1 MTSPIAALL
10 IKRGL
15 PLTVKSYLNFA
26 YPDGIPKPISAEL
39 LEEAR
44 EAISLA
50 RSHARRE
57 RLIRNGAA
65 KTRKL
70 NP

>member
-26 YPDGIPKPISAEL
+26 YPDGIPKPIPAEI

-44 EAISLA
+44 EAIRTAKSNT
-50 RSHARRE
+50 RSQDLSTNSRR
-57 RLIRNGAA
+57 R
-65 KTRKL
+65 TRDV
-70 NP
+70 